1 MAFEVHAGTSWAAGQ
16 LPSST
21 LFGVNSQSTI
31 SQLALRNQA
40 AGEMHAVR
48 QVDQVD
54 AGLLAHVSSCHST
67 SMCFFLKYGA
77 MLQETCRAC

>member
-1 MAFEVHAGTSWAAGQ
+1 MAFKVHAGTSWAAGQ
-16 LPSST
+16 QSPT

-48 QVDQVD
+48 QVDQSMQ
-54 AGLLAHVSSCHST
+54 GFWHMYHHVT
-67 SMCFFLKYGA
+67 
-77 MLQETCRAC
+77 